1 MIALLD
7 CNNFYVS
14 CERLFNRKLIGKPVV
29 VLSNNDGCVISRSN
43 EAKKLGILMGEPFFK
58 IRNRVK
64 SLGIYV
70 CSSNYSFYGDI
81 SNRVMRT
88 IKNYCDHVEIYS
100 IDEAFIN
107 LEKIKE
113 CEYFCYNLKKRI
125 LKFTGIPV
133 SIGIGQTK
141 TLSKIANKFAK
152 DSEKNDIK
160 IDYQGVYKIN
170 CDENLDSILKLIDI
184 RDIWGIGKRLSIY
197 FKELGFNSA
206 FDLKKMNQNFAR
218 QKKGILVQKTILE
231 LKGMKCYEISDNNN
245 DKRKSICVSRSFG
258 QKLIKYEDIREA
270 LVLYVQKASE
280 KLRRYNL
287 YCGIVNVFLKTSNY
301 KKKYYKNSA
310 SYIFKE
316 PTSDSRQIWL
326 ESDKLLKSIYLR
338 GYEYNKV
345 GVILNDLKEKKQ
357 IQSFLF
363 SNNDSNNKKSFEE
376 NSKLMSVIDEINRK
390 FGEGKIRLSSDSV
403 GRFKKAQKSKE
414 SERKWFMKSDF
425 SSPCY
430 TTKWCDIPFVNT
442 N

>member
-58 IRNRVK
+58 IKNRVK

-70 CSSNYSFYGDI
+70 YSSNYSFYGDM
-81 SNRVMRT
+81 SKRVMRT
-88 IKNYCDHVEIYS
+88 IKNYCDHVEVYS

-160 IDYQGVYKIN
+160 INYKGVYKIN

-231 LKGMKCYEISDNNN
+231 LKGVKCYEISDNNN

-258 QKLIKYEDIREA
+258 QKLTKYEDIREA

-301 KKKYYKNSA
+301 EKKYYKNSV
-310 SYIFKE
+310 SYVFKE
-316 PTSDSRQIWL
+316 PTSDS
-326 ESDKLLKSIYLR
+326 
-338 GYEYNKV
+338 
-345 GVILNDLKEKKQ
+345 
-357 IQSFLF
+357 
-363 SNNDSNNKKSFEE
+363 
-376 NSKLMSVIDEINRK
+376 
-390 FGEGKIRLSSDSV
+390 
-403 GRFKKAQKSKE
+403 
-414 SERKWFMKSDF
+414 
-425 SSPCY
+425 
-430 TTKWCDIPFVNT
+430 
-442 N
+442 